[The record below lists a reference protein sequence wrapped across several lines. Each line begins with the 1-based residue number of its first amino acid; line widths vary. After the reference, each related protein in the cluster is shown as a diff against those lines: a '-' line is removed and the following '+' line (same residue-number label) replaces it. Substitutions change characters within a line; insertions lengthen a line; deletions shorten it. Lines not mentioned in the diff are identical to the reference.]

1 MRRFRFRSSH
11 AARDFGRRSVGP
23 QSTTKRPTA
32 REKKK
37 TSGAGAMKSTLYL
50 KKTCLLGRDVHVKN
64 LDLSAINKDKVK

>member
-1 MRRFRFRSSH
+1 MRGFRFRSSH

-32 REKKK
+32 REKKNLWCRGYEK
-37 TSGAGAMKSTLYL
+37 YTVS

-64 LDLSAINKDKVK
+64 LDLSATNKDKVK

>member
-1 MRRFRFRSSH
+1 MHGFRFRSSL
-11 AARDFGRRSVGP
+11 ASRDFGRRSVGP

>member
-1 MRRFRFRSSH
+1 MRGFRFRSSL

-32 REKKK
+32 REKKNLWC
-37 TSGAGAMKSTLYL
+37 GAMKSTLYL
-50 KKTCLLGRDVHVKN
+50 KETCLLGRDVHVKN